1 MAKLGVS
8 FPVTVLPAVTQLKF
22 GRIAVAC
29 EGFTTL
35 TNDIWLRCGPLES
48 HVISGFICTC
58 TSAQTLRYSLKI
70 SRVKNE
76 NFTLTHF
83 GLSKTPLNLIYSF

>member
-8 FPVTVLPAVTQLKF
+8 LSVAVLPAVTQLKF

-29 EGFTTL
+29 EGSTTL

-48 HVISGFICTC
+48 HAIAGFICTC
-58 TSAQTLRYSLKI
+58 TSAQTLRKG
-70 SRVKNE
+70 V
-76 NFTLTHF
+76 HD
-83 GLSKTPLNLIYSF
+83 TP